1 MIINFIIIIHLQLG
15 LYLDI
20 QVLGM
25 LANNIFIENITV
37 RTMARAIQVDHT
49 VVAVGKLATY
59 HNNILNLNNA
69 LIVLGLYLE
78 I

>member
-1 MIINFIIIIHLQLG
+1 MLG

-59 HNNILNLNNA
+59 NA
-69 LIVLGLYLE
+69 SFWIWTMQLLCYSV
-78 I
+78 

>member
-1 MIINFIIIIHLQLG
+1 
-15 LYLDI
+15 
-20 QVLGM
+20 
-25 LANNIFIENITV
+25 
-37 RTMARAIQVDHT
+37 MARAIQVDHT

-59 HNNILNLNNA
+59 HNNILSLNNA